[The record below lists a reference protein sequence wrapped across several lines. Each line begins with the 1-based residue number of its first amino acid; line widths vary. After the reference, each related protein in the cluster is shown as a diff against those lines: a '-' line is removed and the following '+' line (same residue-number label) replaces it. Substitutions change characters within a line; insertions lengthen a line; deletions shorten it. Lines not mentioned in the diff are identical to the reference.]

1 MTDATAENEA
11 RDPYDLDRFLRAQE
25 GVYDHALAEL
35 RSGRKRSHWM
45 WFVFPQIDG
54 LGLSPT
60 SRYFSIKRRAEAQAY
75 LDHPVLGKRLLECSD
90 SVLAIR
96 GKTAHQ
102 IFGSPDDMKLKS
114 CATLFETVA
123 AGHAQFGRLLDA
135 YFGGERDAATHR
147 LLAASNR

>member
-11 RDPYDLDRFLRAQE
+11 RDPYDLDRFLRVQE

-60 SRYFSIKRRAEAQAY
+60 SRYFSIKSRAEAQAY